1 VNRWLAALP
10 LAALALLAALFAGYA
25 LRHDPHVNPSAMV
38 GQPLPDLT
46 LPPLQGGAPLRLRAV
61 ASPATLI
68 NFYASWCAP
77 CEQEHPA
84 LLALRAEGVRIVG
97 VAYKDK
103 PENTKAMLARL
114 GDPFTETLV
123 DADGRAGLEFG
134 VSGVP
139 ETFLV
144 GPDGRILAKHTGPLT
159 PDTAEA
165 LLETAKSGR

>member
-1 VNRWLAALP
+1 MKRWLAALP

-46 LPPLQGGAPLRLRAV
+46 LSPLPGGAARRLRAAAGPGV
-61 ASPATLI
+61 LI

-77 CEQEHPA
+77 CEQEHPT
-84 LLALRAEGVRIVG
+84 LLALKAEGVRIIG

-114 GDPFTETLV
+114 GDPFAETLV

-144 GPDGRILAKHTGPLT
+144 GSDGRILAKHTGPLT
-159 PDTAEA
+159 ADAAEA
-165 LLETAKSGR
+165 LLETAKPGR